1 MKKFSIITLLTAL
14 LGLSSCNFLNQVS
27 PNDISTEDAIRTAAD
42 AEAALLGVYST
53 LQQGSYYGGQY
64 PLMGEGLS
72 DNATT
77 GGYSYLSLDQ
87 IGNKQVTPANALVQ
101 DLYISMY
108 RTVVNCNYL
117 LRALPDVTGMEDT
130 RRQEIEA
137 QTRTIR
143 AMAHF
148 DVLRYFGEHW
158 DTGSVYGIPVISEVQ
173 GITDIPVRANVNDT
187 YTFIIEELKAALTG
201 INPSDERVQY
211 VNVHTVNGL
220 LARVYLYKKD
230 YDNAALYAS
239 RVISDSPYS
248 LLDASLYGDIFNTRR
263 SQETIFELAFNK
275 QNRSDFNGLTY
286 SRDDALRTE
295 LFYLASENLN
305 NFFQGRPGDVRADL
319 LDYDVAHNDVTIV
332 PDGRTQKYR
341 GEDSRDNPAYI
352 LRLAEMYLIR
362 AEALGR
368 SAGLDD
374 LNLIRTTR
382 GMQPLTAAEMPA
394 DSDFLHAVLDERR
407 AEFNFEGHRYFDLAR
422 TRQTGTVL
430 NIEEFRSILPIPS
443 NEIATG
449 QGKIVQNPGY

>member
-1 MKKFSIITLLTAL
+1 MKKNCIFTLLVAI
-14 LGLSSCNFLNQVS
+14 LGFSSCNFLDQVS
-27 PNDISTEDAIRTAAD
+27 PNDINADGSIRSAAD

-53 LQQGSYYGGQY
+53 LQQGAYYGGQF

-108 RTVVNCNYL
+108 RTIVNCNYL
-117 LRALPDVTGMEDT
+117 LRALPEVTGLEDQ

-137 QTRTIR
+137 QTRAIR

-158 DTGSVYGIPVISEVQ
+158 DEGSAYGIPVIAEVQ
-173 GITDIPVRANVNDT
+173 EITDVPVRATVSET
-187 YTFIIEELKAALTG
+187 YSFVIDELKAALAG
-201 INPSDERVQY
+201 INPDDDRVQY
-211 VNVHTVNGL
+211 VNIHTINGL

-230 YDNAALYAS
+230 YANAILHANS
-239 RVISDSPYS
+239 VISDSPYS
-248 LLDASLYGDIFNTRR
+248 LLDATLYGDIFSSRR
-263 SQETIFELAFNK
+263 SSESIFELAFNK

-295 LFYLASENLN
+295 LFYLASANLN
-305 NFFQGRPGDVRADL
+305 NFFQSRPGDVRAAL
-319 LDYDVAHNDVTIV
+319 LDYDVNRNDVTIV

-352 LRLAEMYLIR
+352 LRLAEMYLVR
-362 AEALGR
+362 AEAQGR

-374 LNLIRTTR
+374 LNLIRTQR
-382 GMQPLTAAEMPA
+382 GMQPLAAGDIPTDA
-394 DSDFLHAVLDERR
+394 SFLDAVLDERR

-422 TRQTGTVL
+422 TGRIGSVL
-430 NIEEFRSILPIPS
+430 NVEEFRGILPIPS

-449 QGKIVQNPGY
+449 QGRMAQNPGY

>member
-1 MKKFSIITLLTAL
+1 MKKHSIISLLLAIF
-14 LGLSSCNFLNQVS
+14 GLSSCNFLDQVS
-27 PNDISTEDAIRTAAD
+27 PNDISTGDAIRTAAD

-53 LQQGSYYGGQY
+53 LQQSSYYGGQF

-108 RTVVNCNYL
+108 RTIVNCNYL
-117 LRALPDVTGMEDT
+117 LKALPEVGDLDDQ

-137 QTRTIR
+137 QARAIR

-148 DVLRYFGEHW
+148 DVLRFFGEHW
-158 DTGSVYGIPVISEVQ
+158 DTGSAYGIPVIAEVQ
-173 GITDIPVRANVNDT
+173 GITDVPVRATVNDT
-187 YTFIIEELKAALTG
+187 YLFIIDEMKAALTG
-201 INPSDERVQY
+201 INPADDRVQY
-211 VNVHTVNGL
+211 VNIHTINGL

-230 YDNAALYAS
+230 YNNAAQHAS
-239 RVISDSPYS
+239 QVISDSPYQ
-248 LLDASLYGDIFNTRR
+248 LLDATLYGDIFSTRR
-263 SQETIFELAFNK
+263 SAESIFELAFNK

-305 NFFQGRPGDVRADL
+305 NFFQGRPGDVRAAL
-319 LDYDVAHNDVTIV
+319 LDYDITHNDVTIV

-362 AEALGR
+362 AEARGR
-368 SAGLDD
+368 TAGLDD
-374 LNLIRTTR
+374 LNLIRTQR
-382 GMQPLTAAEMPA
+382 GLQPISA
-394 DSDFLHAVLDERR
+394 SDVPTDASFRNAVLDERR

-422 TRQTGTVL
+422 TGQIGTVL
-430 NIEEFRSILPIPS
+430 GIDDFRGILPIPS

-449 QGKIVQNPGY
+449 QGSMLQNPGY

>member
-1 MKKFSIITLLTAL
+1 MKKYSIITLLAAL
-14 LGLSSCNFLNQVS
+14 LGLSSCNFLDQVS
-27 PNDISTEDAIRTAAD
+27 PNDIGTGDAISTAAD
-42 AEAALLGVYST
+42 AEAALLGVYNT
-53 LQQGSYYGGQY
+53 LQQGACYGGQF
-64 PLMGEGLS
+64 PLMSEALS

-108 RTVVNCNYL
+108 RTIVNCNYL
-117 LRALPDVTGMEDT
+117 LEALPGVTGLEDQ

-137 QTRTIR
+137 QARAIR
-143 AMAHF
+143 AMVHF
-148 DVLRYFGEHW
+148 DILRYFGEHW
-158 DTGSVYGIPVISEVQ
+158 DTSSAYGIPVISGVQ
-173 GITDIPVRANVNDT
+173 GITDIPVRATVNET
-187 YTFIIEELKAALTG
+187 YSFVIDELTAALAG
-201 INPSDERVQY
+201 ISKTDDRVQY
-211 VNVHTVNGL
+211 VNIHTINGL
-220 LARVYLYKKD
+220 LARVCLYKKD
-230 YDNAALYAS
+230 YAGAVAYAGS
-239 RVISDSPYS
+239 VISNSPYN
-248 LLDASLYGDIFNTRR
+248 LLDATLYKDIFSTRR
-263 SQETIFELAFNK
+263 SSESIFELAFNK

-305 NFFQGRPGDVRADL
+305 VFFQGRPGDVRAEL
-319 LDYDVAHNDVTIV
+319 LDYDENRNDVTIV

-341 GEDSRDNPAYI
+341 GEESRDNPAYM

-374 LNLIRTTR
+374 LNLIRTKR
-382 GMQPLTAAEMPA
+382 GMQPLTAADVPA
-394 DSDFLHAVLDERR
+394 DADFLRAVLDERR

-422 TRQTGTVL
+422 TRQVGTVL

-449 QGKIVQNPGY
+449 KGRMLQNPGY

>member
-1 MKKFSIITLLTAL
+1 MKKNCIFTLLVAIF
-14 LGLSSCNFLNQVS
+14 GFSSCNFLDQVS
-27 PNDISTEDAIRTAAD
+27 PNDINADGAIRSAAD

-53 LQQGSYYGGQY
+53 LQQGAYYGGQF

-108 RTVVNCNYL
+108 RTIVNCNYL
-117 LRALPDVTGMEDT
+117 LRALPEVTGLEDQ

-137 QTRTIR
+137 QTRAIR

-158 DTGSVYGIPVISEVQ
+158 DEGSAFVI
-173 GITDIPVRANVNDT
+173 D
-187 YTFIIEELKAALTG
+187 ELKAALAG
-201 INPSDERVQY
+201 INPDDDRVQY
-211 VNVHTVNGL
+211 VNIHTINGL

-230 YDNAALYAS
+230 YANAILHANS
-239 RVISDSPYS
+239 VISDSPYS
-248 LLDASLYGDIFNTRR
+248 LLDATLYGDIFSSRR
-263 SQETIFELAFNK
+263 SSESIFELAFNK

-295 LFYLASENLN
+295 LFYLASADLN
-305 NFFQGRPGDVRADL
+305 NFFQSRPGDVRAAL
-319 LDYDVAHNDVTIV
+319 LDYDVNRNDVTIV

-352 LRLAEMYLIR
+352 LRLAEIYLVR
-362 AEALGR
+362 AEAQGR

-374 LNLIRTTR
+374 LNLIRTQR
-382 GMQPLTAAEMPA
+382 GMQPLAAGDIPTDA
-394 DSDFLHAVLDERR
+394 SFLDAVLDERR

-422 TRQTGTVL
+422 TGRIGSVL
-430 NIEEFRSILPIPS
+430 NIEEFRGILPIPS

-449 QGKIVQNPGY
+449 QGRMVQNPGY

>member
-1 MKKFSIITLLTAL
+1 MKKYSIITLLAAL
-14 LGLSSCNFLNQVS
+14 LGLSSCNFLDQVS
-27 PNDISTEDAIRTAAD
+27 PNDIGTGDAISTAAD
-42 AEAALLGVYST
+42 AEAALLGVYNT
-53 LQQGSYYGGQY
+53 LQQGACYGGQF
-64 PLMGEGLS
+64 PLMSEALS

-108 RTVVNCNYL
+108 RTIVNCNYL
-117 LRALPDVTGMEDT
+117 LAALPGVTGLEDQ

-137 QTRTIR
+137 QARAIR
-143 AMAHF
+143 AMVHF
-148 DVLRYFGEHW
+148 DILRYFGEHW
-158 DTGSVYGIPVISEVQ
+158 DTSSAYGIPVISGVQ
-173 GITDIPVRANVNDT
+173 GITDIPVRATVNET
-187 YTFIIEELKAALTG
+187 YSFVIDELTAALAG
-201 INPSDERVQY
+201 ISKTDDRVQY
-211 VNVHTVNGL
+211 VNIHTINGL
-220 LARVYLYKKD
+220 LARVCLYKKD
-230 YDNAALYAS
+230 YAGAVAYAGSVISNSPYNLLDAALYK
-239 RVISDSPYS
+239 
-248 LLDASLYGDIFNTRR
+248 DIFSTRR
-263 SQETIFELAFNK
+263 SSESIFELAFNK

-305 NFFQGRPGDVRADL
+305 DFFQGRPGDVRAEL
-319 LDYDVAHNDVTIV
+319 LDYDENRNDVTIV

-341 GEDSRDNPAYI
+341 GEESRDNPAYM

-374 LNLIRTTR
+374 LNLIRTKR
-382 GMQPLTAAEMPA
+382 GMQPLTAADVPA
-394 DSDFLHAVLDERR
+394 DADFLRAVLDERR

-422 TRQTGTVL
+422 TRQVGTVL

-449 QGKIVQNPGY
+449 KGRMLQNPGY

>member
-1 MKKFSIITLLTAL
+1 MKKYSIITLLTAI
-14 LGLSSCNFLNQVS
+14 LGLSSCNFLDQVS
-27 PNDISTEDAIRTAAD
+27 PNDISTGDAIRSGAD
-42 AEAALLGVYST
+42 AEAALLGVYNT
-53 LQQGSYYGGQY
+53 LQQGSYYGGQF
-64 PLMGEGLS
+64 PLMSEGLS

-108 RTVVNCNYL
+108 RTIVNCNYL
-117 LRALPDVTGMEDT
+117 LGALPGVTGLEDQ

-137 QTRTIR
+137 HARAIR

-158 DTGSVYGIPVISEVQ
+158 DTGSAYGIPVISAVQ
-173 GITDIPVRANVNDT
+173 GITDIPVRATVEET
-187 YTFIIEELKAALTG
+187 YSFIIDELKSAQAG
-201 INPSDERVQY
+201 ISPTDDRVQY
-211 VNVHTVNGL
+211 VNLHTINGL

-230 YDNAALYAS
+230 YVKAAEHAGY
-239 RVISDSPYS
+239 VISDSPYS
-248 LLDASLYGDIFNTRR
+248 LLDAAQYGDIFSTRR
-263 SQETIFELAFNK
+263 SSESIFELAFNK

-295 LFYLASENLN
+295 LFYLASEDLN
-305 NFFQGRPGDVRADL
+305 NFFRGRPGDVRATL
-319 LDYDVAHNDVTIV
+319 LDYDVNRNDVTIV

-341 GEDSRDNPAYI
+341 GEESRDNPAYI

-374 LNLIRTTR
+374 LNQIRTRR
-382 GMQPLTAAEMPA
+382 GLQPLAAA
-394 DSDFLHAVLDERR
+394 DVPTDADFLRAVLDERR

-422 TRQTGTVL
+422 TRQIGTVL

-449 QGKIVQNPGY
+449 QGRMEQNPGY

>member
-1 MKKFSIITLLTAL
+1 MKKNCIFTLLVAIF
-14 LGLSSCNFLNQVS
+14 GFSSCNFLDQVS
-27 PNDISTEDAIRTAAD
+27 PNDINADGAIRSAAD

-53 LQQGSYYGGQY
+53 LQQGAYYGGQF

-108 RTVVNCNYL
+108 RTIVNCNYL
-117 LRALPDVTGMEDT
+117 LRALPEVTGLEDQ

-137 QTRTIR
+137 QTRAIR

-158 DTGSVYGIPVISEVQ
+158 DEGSAYGIPVIAEVQ
-173 GITDIPVRANVNDT
+173 EITDVPVRATVSET
-187 YTFIIEELKAALTG
+187 YSFVIDELKAALAG
-201 INPSDERVQY
+201 INPDDDRVQY
-211 VNVHTVNGL
+211 VNIHTINGL

-230 YDNAALYAS
+230 YANAILHANS
-239 RVISDSPYS
+239 VISDSPYS
-248 LLDASLYGDIFNTRR
+248 LLDATLYGDIFSSRR
-263 SQETIFELAFNK
+263 SSESIFELAFNK

-295 LFYLASENLN
+295 LFYLASADLN
-305 NFFQGRPGDVRADL
+305 NFFQSRPGDVRAAL
-319 LDYDVAHNDVTIV
+319 LDYDVNRNDVTIV

-352 LRLAEMYLIR
+352 LRLAEMYLVR
-362 AEALGR
+362 AEAQGR

-374 LNLIRTTR
+374 LNLIRT
-382 GMQPLTAAEMPA
+382 
-394 DSDFLHAVLDERR
+394 
-407 AEFNFEGHRYFDLAR
+407 
-422 TRQTGTVL
+422 
-430 NIEEFRSILPIPS
+430 
-443 NEIATG
+443 
-449 QGKIVQNPGY
+449 